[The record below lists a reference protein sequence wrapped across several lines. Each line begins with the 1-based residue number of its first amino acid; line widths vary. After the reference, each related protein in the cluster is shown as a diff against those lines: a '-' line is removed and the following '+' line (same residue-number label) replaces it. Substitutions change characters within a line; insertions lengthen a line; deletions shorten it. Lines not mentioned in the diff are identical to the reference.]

1 MPPKRKAAS
10 KTSEKAEATVTAV
23 GEASP
28 AKKIKKSESAVDK
41 KLVHIEFSKEWLGQ
55 PKMI

>member
-10 KTSEKAEATVTAV
+10 KATESAEATVTAV
-23 GEASP
+23 SEASS

-41 KLVHIEFSKEWLGQ
+41 KLVHIEFSKEWLEF
-55 PKMI
+55 

>member
-10 KTSEKAEATVTAV
+10 KATESAEATVTAV
-23 GEASP
+23 SEASS

-41 KLVHIEFSKEWLGQ
+41 KLVHIEFSKEWLEL